1 MLPPKYFFVS
11 LNHSEIDNKS
21 TCPCFFSTDP
31 IDKETNDAKVSIV
44 RTDTVNYLSKPS
56 SMPVRKCDNVD
67 KLETLWQDPVGSY
80 PLETRVSSYVNER
93 PHSYPA
99 NHYESPIKLR
109 KASVIST
116 SENDLKIVTSDR
128 PQSYIDMQGRRS
140 DEQEDLLLFS
150 SVDGS
155 NDESTIENDEDAII

>member
-1 MLPPKYFFVS
+1 M
-11 LNHSEIDNKS
+11 
-21 TCPCFFSTDP
+21 
-31 IDKETNDAKVSIV
+31 NDAKVSIV

-56 SMPVRKCDNVD
+56 SMPVRKCDKVD
-67 KLETLWQDPVGSY
+67 KLETLWQDPVGQTA
-80 PLETRVSSYVNER
+80 PVSSYVNER
-93 PHSYPA
+93 PSSYHA

-116 SENDLKIVTSDR
+116 SENDLKVVTSNR

-155 NDESTIENDEDAII
+155 NDESTIENDDAVI